1 MSYTPRSSTITRTR
15 ATAARSTRT
24 TPVGIGLVGAS
35 ACGDAMKL
43 QINVDPRAQTN
54 ENTEIAERQ
63 TLPPAKIRCSV
74 PAEDAIKAAIADCRH
89 EAAELATVSAEREKV
104 ARAPRE

>member
-54 ENTEIAERQ
+54 ENTEIAERL

-74 PAEDAIKAAIADCRH
+74 PAEDAIKAAIADYRH

-104 ARAPRE
+104 A